1 MTGRLRE
8 ALISCVQRLR
18 RRQSS
23 PGTVAAAPR
32 CSTNAS
38 SSEFARF
45 FPSVLKCAES
55 WFGHTRP
62 YCSAFRIPFQGSGL
76 TGGTKR
82 LAPAVEAPYGTPLK
96 MYTPFRL
103 KPRIF
108 PAFVSATVAV
118 SVAMT
123 VLLPQPLVVNFVFGG
138 ASGVAC
144 AIAVAGK
151 MTEPANPAPRVAM
164 PPMKKRRPLEVGADW

>member
-55 WFGHTRP
+55 WFGHTRT
-62 YCSAFRIPFQGSGL
+62 YCSEFRIPFQGSGL
-76 TGGTKR
+76 TGGMKR

-108 PAFVSATVAV
+108 PAFVSATVAA
-118 SVAMT
+118 SEAMT
-123 VLLPQPLVVNFVFGG
+123 VLCPQSLVGDFVFGG
-138 ASGVAC
+138 TFGEAC
-144 AIAVAGK
+144 AVAVAGK

-164 PPMKKRRPLEVGADW
+164 PT